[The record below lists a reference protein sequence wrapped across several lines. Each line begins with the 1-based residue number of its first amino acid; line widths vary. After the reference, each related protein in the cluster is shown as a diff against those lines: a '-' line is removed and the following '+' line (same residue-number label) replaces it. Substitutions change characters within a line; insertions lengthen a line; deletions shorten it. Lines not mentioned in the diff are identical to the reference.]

1 MASQEPDNLLIFS
14 KTTGYRHDSIAA
26 GITALKR
33 LTNENGNFKVTA
45 SEDASLFTPSN
56 LSTYRVLVLL
66 HNSGDFLSD
75 DQLSALQGFVR
86 SGGGVFSIH
95 CAAAGMLSSEWY
107 RKLIGAHFDMHP
119 DPEPGSVVVVNG
131 SNPIN
136 YTTNAGG
143 PPEQWKDEWYNFTSH
158 PAENENL
165 EILLAGDTSTF
176 KGGKHG
182 VYNEVKAQLADVGY
196 EHIDAVDLPSVD
208 DDVADVERKADTNV
222 VTGLLENRLN
232 DGQDV
237 VLVGNS
243 YGATVIMEAVKELED
258 RSAVSVPSTAEGEGR
273 VLGLVML
280 SGYIPTIAEVNHD
293 PPRPDIRGI
302 GAPFFNYHLATNGTP
317 TTVTWDLDLAN
328 YPPQIAFYNLLDTS
342 DADYW
347 ASQLLP
353 SSFKALNATGTYIP
367 YDGTFR
373 TLYVIGKHDNS
384 WKGDKR

>member
-1 MASQEPDNLLIFS
+1 MASQEPDNLLVFS

-33 LTNENGNFKVTA
+33 LTNESGNFKVTA

-95 CAAAGMLSSEWY
+95 CAAAGMLSSDWY

-119 DPEPGSVVVVNG
+119 DPESGSVVVVNG

-136 YTTNAGG
+136 YTAKAGG

-165 EILLAGDTSTF
+165 EILLAGDPSTF

-182 VYNEVKAQLADVGY
+182 SNHPLAWCQEFDGGRSAY
-196 EHIDAVDLPSVD
+196 IALGHFDEAWEDKWFSGW
-208 DDVADVERKADTNV
+208 VER
-222 VTGLLENRLN
+222 GLLWAAGR
-232 DGQDV
+232 
-237 VLVGNS
+237 
-243 YGATVIMEAVKELED
+243 EAEIDKVF
-258 RSAVSVPSTAEGEGR
+258 S
-273 VLGLVML
+273 
-280 SGYIPTIAEVNHD
+280 
-293 PPRPDIRGI
+293 
-302 GAPFFNYHLATNGTP
+302 
-317 TTVTWDLDLAN
+317 
-328 YPPQIAFYNLLDTS
+328 
-342 DADYW
+342 
-347 ASQLLP
+347 
-353 SSFKALNATGTYIP
+353 
-367 YDGTFR
+367 
-373 TLYVIGKHDNS
+373 KH
-384 WKGDKR
+384 